1 MTGLRQQLL
10 EYGEE
15 TRSNT
20 SQVCH
25 TPLSLCDMIS
35 FHLKWLALIPERL
48 LIENHALASLV
59 NDMNSCRRQIH
70 SHSRDDTSSIYSRS
84 PETAKDAKPKA
95 VTANILPIQKSY
107 QEINSLDHQ
116 IAMSGG
122 STMALESTR
131 SRLKISKEQPKLSLL
146 KLKKERLQQR
156 DQQERENDFYRNCF
170 KNFHQLVS
178 SVMDSTQ
185 SLALQ
190 YHFNTGEGPSGDPRL
205 IRTMVLIRVA
215 LDKSRAEEAQA
226 EQEWKQQWNVHSAR
240 KSATRWL

>member
-1 MTGLRQQLL
+1 MLYSAFALRHDFFPFKVAGPKPQ
-10 EYGEE
+10 
-15 TRSNT
+15 T
-20 SQVCH
+20 SL
-25 TPLSLCDMIS
+25 PR
-35 FHLKWLALIPERL
+35 K
-48 LIENHALASLV
+48 HALAPLV
-59 NDMNSCRRQIH
+59 NDMNSCPKQICA
-70 SHSRDDTSSIYSRS
+70 HSRDDTSSIYSRS
-84 PETAKDAKPKA
+84 PDTAKDNTPKA

-131 SRLKISKEQPKLSLL
+131 SRLKISKTQPKLSLP

-156 DQQERENDFYRNCF
+156 DQQERENNFYCNCF
-170 KNFHQLVS
+170 RNFHQLVS

-205 IRTMVLIRVA
+205 IRTMVLLRVA

-226 EQEWKQQWNVHSAR
+226 EQEWKQQWNVPSTR